1 MEKITSKS
9 TKSQILDAYNKAI
22 KKLNEIEASKD
33 DPVSQK
39 ESQMKKETFE
49 AADKIVAMGILNP
62 EITGQYKS
70 LELAIEMKKN
80 ELKDLYDLEVEANSL
95 TAMINAHKDM
105 QRELEEEAKENKK
118 AIEAEIKALEAELEA
133 KEEEVE
139 NEVTEER
146 ERVSKIRQREEEE
159 YQYNLKRK
167 RQLEDDEWEDNKKAR
182 ESVIASKE
190 EDLVNK
196 AKELSEKETYI
207 ADLEDKVASISDQV
221 ASAYEEGKKEGKA
234 KADKSNAFEV
244 RSLETKHEYQV
255 QNLQNQ
261 IDRLEKDL
269 ETEKSKNNDLQ
280 NKLDDAYTQM
290 RELATNTVQSVGGVK
305 ILSNDTATK

>member
-22 KKLNEIEASKD
+22 KKLNEIEAGKD

-244 RSLETKHEYQV
+244 RNLETKHEYEV
-255 QNLQNQ
+255 LNLQNQ
-261 IDRLEKDL
+261 IDRLEQDL

>member
-95 TAMINAHKDM
+95 TAMINAHKDT

-118 AIEAEIKALEAELEA
+118 AIEAEIKALEAGLKA

-139 NEVTEER
+139 NEIAEER

-244 RSLETKHEYQV
+244 RSLETKHEYEV

-261 IDRLEKDL
+261 IDRLEQDL

>member
-49 AADKIVAMGILNP
+49 AADKIAAMGILNP

-70 LELAIEMKKN
+70 LEIAIEMKKN
-80 ELKDLYDLEVEANSL
+80 ELKALYDLEAEANSL
-95 TAMINAHKDM
+95 TAMINAHKDI

-118 AIEAEIKALEAELEA
+118 AIEDEMKALEAELEA
-133 KEEEVE
+133 RKGEVE
-139 NEVTEER
+139 NEVDEER

-182 ESVIASKE
+182 ESIIASKE
-190 EDLVNK
+190 EELVNK
-196 AKELSEKETYI
+196 EKELVEKEAYI
-207 ADLEDKVASISDQV
+207 VDLENKVASIPDQV

-244 RSLETKHEYQV
+244 RSLETKHEYEI

-261 IDRLEKDL
+261 IDRLEQDL
-269 ETEKSKNNDLQ
+269 ETEKCKNNDLQ

-305 ILSNDTATK
+305 ILSNDAATK

>member
-33 DPVSQK
+33 DPVSQR

-80 ELKDLYDLEVEANSL
+80 ELKDLYDLEAEANSL
-95 TAMINAHKDM
+95 TAMINAHKDT

-118 AIEAEIKALEAELEA
+118 AIEAGIKALEAELKA

-139 NEVTEER
+139 NEVAEER

-196 AKELSEKETYI
+196 AKDLSEKETYI

-244 RSLETKHEYQV
+244 RSLETKHEYEV

-280 NKLDDAYTQM
+280 NKLDDAYAQM
-290 RELATNTVQSVGGVK
+290 RELATNTVKSVGGVK
-305 ILSNDTATK
+305 ILSNDAATK

>member
-33 DPVSQK
+33 DPVSQR

-80 ELKDLYDLEVEANSL
+80 ELKDLYDLEAEANSL
-95 TAMINAHKDM
+95 TAMINAHKDT

-118 AIEAEIKALEAELEA
+118 AIEAGIKALEAELKA

-139 NEVTEER
+139 NEVAEER

-196 AKELSEKETYI
+196 AKDLSEKETYI

-244 RSLETKHEYQV
+244 RSLETKHEYEV

>member
-33 DPVSQK
+33 APVSQK

-62 EITGQYKS
+62 EITCQYKS

-95 TAMINAHKDM
+95 TAMINAHKDT

-118 AIEAEIKALEAELEA
+118 AIEAEIKALEAGLKA
-133 KEEEVE
+133 KKEEVE
-139 NEVTEER
+139 NEVAEER

-167 RQLEDDEWEDNKKAR
+167 QQLEDDEWEDNKKAR
-182 ESVIASKE
+182 ESVIASRE
-190 EDLVNK
+190 EELVNK
-196 AKELSEKETYI
+196 GKELVEKEAYI
-207 ADLEDKVASISDQV
+207 ADLEDKVASIPDQV

-244 RSLETKHEYQV
+244 RSLETKHKYEV

-261 IDRLEKDL
+261 IDRLGQDL

-305 ILSNDTATK
+305 ILSNDTVTK

>member
-49 AADKIVAMGILNP
+49 AADKIVDMGILNP

-95 TAMINAHKDM
+95 TAMINAHKDT

-118 AIEAEIKALEAELEA
+118 AIEAEIKALEAGLKA

-139 NEVTEER
+139 NEVAEER

-190 EDLVNK
+190 EDLTNK
-196 AKELSEKETYI
+196 EKELLEKETYI
-207 ADLEDKVASISDQV
+207 ADLEDKVASIPDQV
-221 ASAYEEGKKEGKA
+221 AAAYEDGKKEGKA

-244 RSLETKHEYQV
+244 RSLETKHEYEV

-261 IDRLEKDL
+261 IDRLEQDL

>member
-70 LELAIEMKKN
+70 LEIAIEMKKN
-80 ELKDLYDLEVEANSL
+80 ELKDLYDLEAEANSL

-118 AIEAEIKALEAELEA
+118 AIEAGIKALEAELKA

-139 NEVTEER
+139 NEVAEER

-182 ESVIASKE
+182 ESVIASRE
-190 EDLVNK
+190 EELVNK
-196 AKELSEKETYI
+196 GKELVEKEAYI
-207 ADLEDKVASISDQV
+207 ADLENKVASIPDQV

-234 KADKSNAFEV
+234 KADKSNTFEV
-244 RSLETKHEYQV
+244 RSLETKHEYEV

-261 IDRLEKDL
+261 IDRLEQDL

>member
-80 ELKDLYDLEVEANSL
+80 ELKDLYDLEAEANSL
-95 TAMINAHKDM
+95 TAMINAHKDT

-118 AIEAEIKALEAELEA
+118 AIEAEIKALEAELKV

-139 NEVTEER
+139 NEVAEER

-244 RSLETKHEYQV
+244 HSLETKHEYEV

-261 IDRLEKDL
+261 IDRLEQDL

>member
-95 TAMINAHKDM
+95 TAMINAHKDT

-118 AIEAEIKALEAELEA
+118 AIEAEIKALEAGLKA

-139 NEVTEER
+139 NEVAEER

-167 RQLEDDEWEDNKKAR
+167 RQLEDDEWEDDKKAR

-190 EDLVNK
+190 EDLTNK
-196 AKELSEKETYI
+196 EKELLEKETYI
-207 ADLEDKVASISDQV
+207 ADLEDKVASIPDQV
-221 ASAYEEGKKEGKA
+221 TSAYEEGKKEGKA

-244 RSLETKHEYQV
+244 RSLETKHEYEV

-261 IDRLEKDL
+261 IDRLEQDL

>member
-95 TAMINAHKDM
+95 TAMINAHKDT

-118 AIEAEIKALEAELEA
+118 AIEAEIKALEAGLKA

-139 NEVTEER
+139 NEVAEER

-167 RQLEDDEWEDNKKAR
+167 RQLEDDEWEDDKKAR

-190 EDLVNK
+190 EDLTNK
-196 AKELSEKETYI
+196 EKELLEKETYI
-207 ADLEDKVASISDQV
+207 ADLEDKVASIPDQV

-244 RSLETKHEYQV
+244 RSLETKHEYEV

-261 IDRLEKDL
+261 IDRLEQDL

>member
-95 TAMINAHKDM
+95 TAMINAHKDT

-118 AIEAEIKALEAELEA
+118 AVEAEIKALEAELEA
-133 KEEEVE
+133 KEEEIE
-139 NEVTEER
+139 NEIAEEM
-146 ERVSKIRQREEEE
+146 EKVSKIRQREEEE

-167 RQLEDDEWEDNKKAR
+167 RQLEDDEWEDDKKAR

-190 EDLVNK
+190 EDLTNK
-196 AKELSEKETYI
+196 EKELLEKETYI
-207 ADLEDKVASISDQV
+207 ADLEDKVASIPDQV
-221 ASAYEEGKKEGKA
+221 AAAYEDGKKEGKA

-244 RSLETKHEYQV
+244 RSLETKHEYEV

-261 IDRLEKDL
+261 IDRLEQDL

>member
-49 AADKIVAMGILNP
+49 AADKIVDMGILNP

-95 TAMINAHKDM
+95 TAMINAHKDT

-118 AIEAEIKALEAELEA
+118 AIEAEIKALEAELKA

-139 NEVTEER
+139 NEIAEER

-196 AKELSEKETYI
+196 AKELSERETYI
-207 ADLEDKVASISDQV
+207 VDLEDKVASISDQV

-244 RSLETKHEYQV
+244 RCLETKHEYEV

-261 IDRLEKDL
+261 IDRLEQDL

-305 ILSNDTATK
+305 ILSNDAATK